1 MPLPFGRF
9 VPAKGLTVDRTG
21 NNVAIGG
28 AMQCYGSEATA
39 ARCVTIQNTINSVW
53 TATFPDGCSSVCQVV
68 IMFRPP
74 GVPSFGVT
82 EIEIKSMSGPSNV
95 NTSTKKME
103 LNSNSADV
111 YTWVAAHEFGHVI
124 GLDDRYSEPLISK
137 IRGSW
142 GGQRTNEI
150 QPGYEGNLMGA
161 HNGAMSSQNIR
172 DLASETSPSSWST
185 EDDDHI
191 RAWVS
196 AHSLADIAA
205 TPVDAKISAINTLM
219 GGWISDAD
227 VDAMVKILQSV
238 RNVSEANV
246 IRTRIDPVT
255 CSGLG
260 QRTRVRVAMAGMPS

>member
-9 VPAKGLTVDRTG
+9 VPVTGLTVDRTG

-53 TATFPDGCSSVCQVV
+53 TATFPDGCSSVCQVL
-68 IMFRPP
+68 IMYRPP
-74 GVPSFGVT
+74 GVPSFGIA

-95 NTSTKKME
+95 NTSTRKME
-103 LNSNSADV
+103 LNSTSPDV
-111 YTWVAAHEFGHVI
+111 YTWVAAHEFGHVL

-161 HNGAMSSQNIR
+161 HNGAISSQNIR
-172 DLASETSPSSWST
+172 DLATETSPSSWST
-185 EDDDHI
+185 ADDDHI
-191 RAWVS
+191 RDWVS
-196 AHSLADIAA
+196 AHSLSEIGAQ
-205 TPVDAKISAINTLM
+205 PVDAKISAINTLM

-227 VDAMVKILQSV
+227 VAAILKILQSV
-238 RNVSEANV
+238 SNVSEANV
-246 IRTRIDPVT
+246 IRSRIDT
-255 CSGLG
+255 LGFSSIG
-260 QRTRVRVAMAGMPS
+260 QRTRVRVGMAGMPR